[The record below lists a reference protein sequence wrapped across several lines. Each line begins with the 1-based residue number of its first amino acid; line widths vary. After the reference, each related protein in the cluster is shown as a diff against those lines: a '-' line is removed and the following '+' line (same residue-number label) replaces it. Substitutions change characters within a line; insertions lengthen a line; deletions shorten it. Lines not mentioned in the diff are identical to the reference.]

1 MSGQKGPQYE
11 QAGVTIA
18 NRTPF
23 NKNIPNKRQTIN
35 DGQAIL
41 ARFVEDTFTAS
52 GVIPFLQTTQTDLL
66 ETFLFCEDVPTRQR
80 ITFTRQSDYSKVA
93 VGSPAVDYP
102 FNVPAM
108 MLDNTPSLNAL
119 PSLVDGYTPFTST
132 NGIAYGEVT
141 TGTTETNGVKVRGYA
156 SIMQAPI
163 VYEVTNRYT
172 GSTLATAV
180 AAWDLVSIDFST
192 RSQCVNGFAS
202 YNGQTLN
209 TPSVIVPVL
218 LNEED
223 YTQAMQDAGN
233 KFTLGGQLEVLIV
246 GLYKYI
252 SD

>member
-11 QAGVTIA
+11 QAGVAIA

-35 DGQAIL
+35 DGQATLVRIIEGTL
-41 ARFVEDTFTAS
+41 ISA
-52 GVIPFLQTTQTDLL
+52 GVIPFLQTPQTDLL

-80 ITFTRQSDYSKVA
+80 LTFTQQSGYSKVA

-108 MLDNTPSLNAL
+108 TIDYTTSLNAL
-119 PSLVDGYTPFTST
+119 PSLVDGYTPITSA
-132 NGIAYGEVT
+132 NGIAYGELT

-156 SIMQAPI
+156 SIVQAPV
-163 VYEVTNRYT
+163 VYKVTNRYISSLLT
-172 GSTLATAV
+172 TAV
-180 AAWDLVSIDFST
+180 ANWDSVGIDFST
-192 RSQCVNGFAS
+192 RSQCVNGFAV
-202 YNGQTLN
+202 YNGQTLT
-209 TPSVIVPVL
+209 TPSVVFPVL

-233 KFTLGGQLEVLIV
+233 KFTFGAIEALIV